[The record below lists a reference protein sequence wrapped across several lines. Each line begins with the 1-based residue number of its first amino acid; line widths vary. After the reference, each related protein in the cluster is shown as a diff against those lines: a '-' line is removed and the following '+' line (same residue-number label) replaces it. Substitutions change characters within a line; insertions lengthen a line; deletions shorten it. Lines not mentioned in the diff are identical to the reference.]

1 MASVSLDYELQ
12 DERVRAAFG
21 AFLRL
26 SEDAS
31 PIMADIATIGESS
44 TRERFDT
51 EEAPSGSKWE
61 KSLRARISGGK
72 TLTAAGHLGDSVA
85 SRSERTSAEWGVNR
99 IYAAIHQF
107 GGVIKARAAKALRFR
122 LASGEF
128 VTTRQVRM
136 PARPYLGISAGDEA
150 DILAAI
156 ERRIEGT
163 LRAD

>member
-12 DERVRAAFG
+12 DERLRAAFG

-26 SEDAS
+26 ADDPS
-31 PIMADIATIGESS
+31 PVMSDIATIGENS
-44 TRERFDT
+44 TLERFDT
-51 EEAPSGSKWE
+51 ETAPSGSKWE

-85 SRSERTSAEWGVNR
+85 SRSDASSAEWGVNR

-122 LASGEF
+122 LASGQF
-128 VTTRQVRM
+128 VQTRQVRM

-156 ERRIEGT
+156 ERRIGGA
-163 LRAD
+163 LHAD

>member
-1 MASVSLDYELQ
+1 MASVSLNYEMK

-31 PIMADIATIGESS
+31 PVMADIATIGENS
-44 TRERFDT
+44 TRERFAT
-51 EEAPSGSKWE
+51 ETAPDGTQWR
-61 KSLRARISGGK
+61 KSLRARIAGGK
-72 TLTAAGHLGDSVA
+72 TLTKDGHLGDSTS
-85 SRSERTSAEWGVNR
+85 SRSDRSTAEWGVNR

-107 GGVIKARAAKALRFR
+107 GGVIKAKSAKGLRFK
-122 LASGEF
+122 LANGED
-128 VTTRQVRM
+128 VVVRQVTM

-156 ERRIEGT
+156 ERRLGGA
-163 LRAD
+163 LHAQ